1 MDGSMQME
9 AAPRAC
15 PQPGEMEGPRGSGGG
30 LAGFCAGGSPFFS
43 QRAAWPCLCLSGL
56 GRAALAAGGLA
67 AAQCRGL
74 FAGAGRG
81 VGHDDAGPG
90 PLASATGPGL
100 AEDGLHTGCG
110 GRADPAG
117 GRSPAQSRLP
127 QGRGL
132 RSPCPGARL
141 SAGLGPAVAAG
152 RLRPDLLL
160 LHRLV
165 PGWGAVQALLA
176 GLWAGLVYGWLA
188 DRRRAPVWRRRIWLL
203 FSCVFFGQL
212 LAGLFLHSLF
222 LLQGVPHLPV
232 PGLILSGPLY
242 RAGARSSCPGCSRSR
257 CCWRAVP
264 GAVICAIW
272 ASGMPG
278 RRMPAPQRRGVP
290 RSGARCAGACW
301 P

>member
-1 MDGSMQME
+1 MPPTAVRGILSSSRHPHIFSEKQIVRARVAAGTARRRALWQDWPAHADATIEDVTAGDNGQAVPVAGGQTGRRQDGRQH
-9 AAPRAC
+9 ADGGRAPGVSPA
-15 PQPGEMEGPRGSGGG
+15 GEMEGPRGSGGG
-30 LAGFCAGGSPFFS
+30 LAGLCAGGSPFFS

-152 RLRPDLLL
+152 R
-160 LHRLV
+160 
-165 PGWGAVQALLA
+165 AAA
-176 GLWAGLVYGWLA
+176 
-188 DRRRAPVWRRRIWLL
+188 
-203 FSCVFFGQL
+203 
-212 LAGLFLHSLF
+212 
-222 LLQGVPHLPV
+222 
-232 PGLILSGPLY
+232 
-242 RAGARSSCPGCSRSR
+242 
-257 CCWRAVP
+257 
-264 GAVICAIW
+264 
-272 ASGMPG
+272 
-278 RRMPAPQRRGVP
+278 
-290 RSGARCAGACW
+290 
-301 P
+301 

>member
-1 MDGSMQME
+1 M
-9 AAPRAC
+9 
-15 PQPGEMEGPRGSGGG
+15 
-30 LAGFCAGGSPFFS
+30 
-43 QRAAWPCLCLSGL
+43 CLSGL

-74 FAGAGRG
+74 
-81 VGHDDAGPG
+81 
-90 PLASATGPGL
+90 LLGL
-100 AEDGLHTGCG
+100 AAEWGMTTLALA
-110 GRADPAG
+110 RW
-117 GRSPAQSRLP
+117 RL
-127 QGRGL
+127 QLGQDWL
-132 RSPCPGARL
+132 RMVCI
-141 SAGLGPAVAAG
+141 LGAVAALTLLAAAALRSRACRRDEVSG
-152 RLRPDLLL
+152 PRAQALACLLVSALLLLPDGLRPDLLL

-242 RAGARSSCPGCSRSR
+242 RGGGSLFMAPGCSRSR

-278 RRMPAPQRRGVP
+278 RRMPGPAAAGACP